1 MKAKR
6 IPYSLEYTRKIPAY
20 NTKLYNIVDNP
31 TKILVV
37 TKANEIQ
44 EALKTVNQANKNLR
58 YTQISPLNQAE
69 NGIHKG
75 YLEGSE
81 GLFIPYDKVE
91 KFKKQA
97 QNKDE
102 FIPLSKLKTN
112 FPTLEIDNMEQLKK
126 ILSFSNI
133 KQIIKEY
140 FNK

>member
-6 IPYSLEYTRKIPAY
+6 IRISMDYVRNFPVSKSGLSKTAQKPE
-20 NTKLYNIVDNP
+20 
-31 TKILVV
+31 KILVM
-37 TKANEIQ
+37 TKSNEIQ

-58 YTQISPLNQAE
+58 YTQISPLNQTE

-81 GLFIPYDKVE
+81 GLFIPYDKVG

-102 FIPLSKLKTN
+102 FIPLSKQKNN

-140 FNK
+140 FKK